1 VSSEEHTEEREPYLK
16 RLTELL
22 CFRRNRLEAKT
33 QPQLAVELIKAME
46 ESDIAPH
53 AYVVDNAFFAPVV
66 IECIDS
72 YGKPWVADSEKNR
85 VLHHKGQR
93 YNCESFTATLPDEA
107 FRKVKLTKGGEEKTY
122 WVFTCCVRVRRY
134 GKVRFAVIYDN
145 PHREGDPDYVM
156 SNMTVWNATKLVS
169 VRSRRWGIEPF
180 HDFS

>member
-1 VSSEEHTEEREPYLK
+1 
-16 RLTELL
+16 
-22 CFRRNRLEAKT
+22 
-33 QPQLAVELIKAME
+33 ME